1 MSSAVSHISNILLQV
16 IESSGPTNTRVY
28 SVAVYFRGERLANAH
43 DHSIQEAEMNAA
55 KAALENCSYLF
66 PHLDYQKKIVERS
79 FQRQNKESLELK
91 WREEVRENY
100 ERPGLK
106 RRNMIFDLTNIS
118 GSPTTQGP
126 RFGQG
131 L

>member
-43 DHSIQEAEMNAA
+43 GHSIQEAEMNAA

-106 RRNMIFDLTNIS
+106 RRNMIF
-118 GSPTTQGP
+118 
-126 RFGQG
+126 
-131 L
+131 